1 MSLPVRWARSLA
13 ALAVVGVAA
22 CGDRATAVTDPLQPS
37 DAPSAAVVPGIAIGA
52 DSNPVSVAR
61 GASATV
67 NVRVA
72 RVAGFTGA
80 VTLAVDTTGSARGV
94 RATIANPTIAAGD
107 TAARAVTITVDTTA
121 TVSTTPASLRITAS
135 GTGVTTQTLLLG
147 VVVTAAQPAGAF
159 TLALAGTTAGST
171 VVVGQSG
178 TVRVVVRRTGGF
190 TGPVTFTADSAGRP
204 VGVTVTQGAT
214 VGDTVTLNIAALNT
228 TTPGSYT
235 VTLRGAGTGVTAQTL
250 ALPLTVSPVGTFTV
264 AGPTAATTAAA
275 GTTVSI
281 PIRVARAGGFGSRVA
296 FSATGAPTGVT
307 VAFDSAALAGT
318 TDTTVTLRLTL
329 PATLAAGTYPITV
342 RALTP
347 GLGEQTTTVNLTVTP
362 ATSGFTVGTTN
373 RAPIVAAGTSNFVW
387 LRLSRT
393 GGFADSVTFVASG
406 APEGLL
412 VTANP
417 STRTSGDSTMVTI
430 QATGDVAAGTYPVTL
445 TGTTAGGARTTT
457 TLNVTVIR
465 DNQSFGFQ
473 FVGPTAPVT
482 VPRGG
487 SATTTVEVVRIS
499 LLAPDAVVVV
509 QNVPRGLTVT
519 LDRLRTTEGTM
530 TVTVAASADAL
541 PGSYQFQVQGATVRG
556 PIPPIT
562 IRVTVTGTTA
572 TTGG

>member
-1 MSLPVRWARSLA
+1 MSLPVRWARSMAVLA
-13 ALAVVGVAA
+13 IAGVAA
-22 CGDRATAVTDPLQPS
+22 CGDRTSGVTDPLAPS
-37 DAPSAAVVPGIAIGA
+37 AAPSAAVVPGIAIGA

-72 RVAGFTGA
+72 RISGFTGA
-80 VTLAVDTTGSARGV
+80 VTLAVDTTGSTRGI

-121 TVSTTPASLRITAS
+121 TVSTTPASVRITAS

-147 VVVTAAQPAGAF
+147 VVVTAAQPTGAF
-159 TLALAGTTAGST
+159 TLAFAGTTTGST
-171 VVVGQSG
+171 VVAGQSG

-214 VGDTVTLNIAALNT
+214 AGDTVTLNIAALNT

-264 AGPTAATTAAA
+264 AGPTTATSAAA

-296 FSATGAPTGVT
+296 FTASGAPTGATVT
-307 VAFDSAALAGT
+307 FDSTARVGT
-318 TDTTVTLRLTL
+318 TDTTVTLRVTL
-329 PATLAAGTYPITV
+329 PATLAPGTYPITV
-342 RALTP
+342 SAVTP
-347 GLGEQTTTVNLTVTP
+347 GLAAQTTTVNLTVTA
-362 ATSGFTVGTTN
+362 ATSNFTIGTTN
-373 RAPIVAAGTSNFVW
+373 RAPIVLAGTSNFVW
-387 LRLSRT
+387 LRLGRT
-393 GGFADSVTFVASG
+393 GGFADSVTFAATG
-406 APEGLL
+406 APEDLL

-417 STRTSGDSTMVTI
+417 STRTSGDSTMVTL
-430 QATGDVAAGTYPVTL
+430 QAEADVPAGTYPVTL
-445 TGTTAGGARTTT
+445 TGTTASGTRVTT
-457 TLNVTVIR
+457 TLNVVVVQG
-465 DNQSFGFQ
+465 NQSFGFQ
-473 FVGPTAPVT
+473 FVGPTAAVQ

-487 SATTTVEVVRIS
+487 TATTTVEVQRIS
-499 LLAPDAVVVV
+499 LLAPDAVVNV
-509 QNVPRGLTVT
+509 QNVPNGLTVT

-530 TVTVAASADAL
+530 VVTITASANTL
-541 PGSYQFQVQGATVRG
+541 PGIYQFQVQGATVRG
-556 PIPPIT
+556 NIPPIT
-562 IRVTVTGTTA
+562 IRVQVTGTTP